1 MKLSYVFL
9 SMDDSILL
17 WCDVDLTDRIFSSGV
32 LVSAMLFFSI
42 RLIFMDLLTMVV
54 SVLTFYGSEH
64 IYLHRNLLKW

>member
-17 WCDVDLTDRIFSSGV
+17 WCDVDLADRIFSSGV

-42 RLIFMDLLTMVV
+42 RLIF
-54 SVLTFYGSEH
+54 YGFVDDGA
-64 IYLHRNLLKW
+64 LCFNRLWF